1 MCEHHMVP
9 FMGKVVRPTTSV
21 QRFILY

>member
-21 QRFILY
+21 QGFILY